1 MTYAES
7 GLFWS
12 QCFLPSLIIR
22 KTQAGAGKS
31 SLGLLW
37 FKCLSAVVTSN
48 YDVAV
53 RYLHRSIIIPQEFT
67 IANR

>member
-22 KTQAGAGKS
+22 KAQAGAGKS

-37 FKCLSAVVTSN
+37 FCRKNAPGVPFIESSLKKCN
-48 YDVAV
+48 G
-53 RYLHRSIIIPQEFT
+53 P
-67 IANR
+67 NCNN